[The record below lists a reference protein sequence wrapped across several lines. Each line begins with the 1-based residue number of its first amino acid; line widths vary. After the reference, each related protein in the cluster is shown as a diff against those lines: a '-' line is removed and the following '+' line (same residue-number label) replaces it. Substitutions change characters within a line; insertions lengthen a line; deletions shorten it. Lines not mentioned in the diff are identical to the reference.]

1 MSKAKDRKKKDS
13 KEAAPKGDGTYLARV
28 YVSLKPT
35 VNDPEG
41 TTIAFERSERHS
53 FVSLEVPA
61 GIRGALASLGFGG
74 VLGVRS
80 GRYFQV
86 TLNASDPR
94 DAAVQVDQ
102 MCARLLANPVIE
114 TYSFDLERA
123 GKK

>member
-1 MSKAKDRKKKDS
+1 MTKARDSKKKKDG
-13 KEAAPKGDGTYLARV
+13 KEATPKGDGTYLARV

-41 TTIAFERSERHS
+41 ITI
-53 FVSLEVPA
+53 
-61 GIRGALASLGFGG
+61 GGALGSLGFGG

-86 TLNASDPR
+86 TLKAADPK
-94 DAAVQVDQ
+94 DAAIQVDQ

-114 TYSFDLERA
+114 TYSFEIEKP
-123 GKK
+123 GKR